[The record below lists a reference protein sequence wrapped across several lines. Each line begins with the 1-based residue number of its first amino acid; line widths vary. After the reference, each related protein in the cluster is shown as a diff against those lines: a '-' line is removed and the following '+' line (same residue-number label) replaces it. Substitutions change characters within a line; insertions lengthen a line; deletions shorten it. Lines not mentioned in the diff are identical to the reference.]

1 MSASSDTEQMVP
13 TGYWM
18 DLIALA
24 CIPAVIFGGSGLT
37 LLFGGTP

>member
-1 MSASSDTEQMVP
+1 MADEIP
-13 TGYWM
+13 AGYW
-18 DLIALA
+18 LEFIALT